1 MRQPWRFLDGLMIA
15 LFVGLAVYATRT
27 VWADILELALRSD
40 ESSYILLALPVALW
54 LGWLRRERI
63 RFCRP
68 NPTPLGAV
76 VVLLGWGLMA
86 LGHERSIDLFR
97 DTGALV
103 VVVGAVYTV
112 SGRDLFVRYAA
123 AWGVLLFLIPV
134 PGRIRHVIASPLQ
147 EASAVSTKFLLDL
160 FGVATERHGNM
171 LVVNGVDVAIA
182 EACNG
187 MRMVAAMALI
197 AYAFV
202 FSFPMRLW
210 ARLLLLGLS
219 VPVAILANVVRLA
232 PTSILYGH
240 STPDIANTFH
250 DVAGWGVLGLALVM
264 MWLVMA
270 LLRYLELPIEPYRIR
285 EEA

>member
-1 MRQPWRFLDGLMIA
+1 MRQQWRFLDGLMIA
-15 LFVGLAVYATRT
+15 LFVGLAVYATRS
-27 VWADILELALRSD
+27 VWIDIFALALRND
-40 ESSYILLALPVALW
+40 ESSYIILAAPVALW

-63 RFCRP
+63 RYCRP
-68 NPTPLGAV
+68 SPTALGAIV
-76 VVLLGWGLMA
+76 ILAGWALMA
-86 LGHERSIDLFR
+86 IGNEYSIDLFR

-103 VVVGAVYTV
+103 AVVGAVFTV
-112 SGRDLFVRYAA
+112 AGKEIFLRFAA
-123 AWGVLLFLIPV
+123 AWGALLFLIPV
-134 PGRIRHVIASPLQ
+134 PGRIRHVIATPLQ
-147 EASAVSTKFLLDL
+147 EASAVSTQFMLDL
-160 FGVATERHGNM
+160 FAVSVERHGNM
-171 LVVNGVDVAIA
+171 LVVNGAEVAIA

-250 DVAGWGVLGLALVM
+250 DVAGWAVLGLALGM
-264 MWLVMA
+264 MWLVLA
-270 LLRYLELPIEPYRIR
+270 LLRYLELPLEPFRIR